1 MLYARISKYAI
12 AETDFLIISDLK
24 QNIIIFESR
33 CDSTLALFLIIGI
46 DSAMFDIAST
56 IRMIFSMLVVDF
68 SYNNY
73 KKLTELVPELQDLV
87 ETEILAFTISIV
99 EKTNS

>member
-1 MLYARISKYAI
+1 
-12 AETDFLIISDLK
+12 
-24 QNIIIFESR
+24 
-33 CDSTLALFLIIGI
+33 
-46 DSAMFDIAST
+46 MFDIAST
-56 IRMIFSMLVVDF
+56 IRMNFSMLVVDF

-73 KKLTELVPELQDLV
+73 KKLTELIPELQDLV

>member
-33 CDSTLALFLIIGI
+33 CDSTLALFLMGI
-46 DSAMFDIAST
+46 NKSMFDIAL
-56 IRMIFSMLVVDF
+56 MIQMNSNMLVVDF
-68 SYNNY
+68 SY
-73 KKLTELVPELQDLV
+73 
-87 ETEILAFTISIV
+87 I
-99 EKTNS
+99 